1 MSFALGVVLFAVG
14 IGISIALH
22 EAGHM
27 YSAKAFGM
35 RVRRYFIGFGPTLF
49 SFRRGETEYGLKAIP
64 AGGFCDIAGMT
75 ALDELPDPMDR
86 KRAFF
91 RYTTWKRVVVLSAG
105 SLTHFVLGILIIYV
119 MAISTGLPNLNAP
132 APEPPPA
139 VVGQASECVA
149 ASIRSCEPGDP
160 APAREAGLRSG
171 DRIVAVAGTPVDDYG
186 ELSEVT
192 QPLQGPTEFV
202 IERDGQRQ
210 PVLVDVARVPASELG
225 ASSDQM
231 VGAIGIAAPP
241 QPPTEVP
248 TLQYGPLDAVPEAFA
263 FTGTLFANTW
273 YALLELPQRVPLLVD
288 AIEGEP
294 RSTET
299 PVSVVGASILGGDF
313 ADAGIW
319 VFFLY
324 LLAALNLFVGVF
336 NLLPLLPLDG
346 GHIAVNLY
354 ERARNGLRAMRGQPA
369 GPPVDYTKLLP
380 LTYAFALVFIAF
392 AALTLT
398 ADIVNPLRIQP

>member
-14 IGISIALH
+14 IGVSIALH

-27 YSAKAFGM
+27 YSAKLFGM

-105 SLTHFVLGILIIYV
+105 SLTHFVLGIMIIYV
-119 MAISTGLPNLNAP
+119 MALSTGLPNLNAP
-132 APEPPPA
+132 PPEPPPA
-139 VVGQASECVA
+139 TVAQVSECVGA
-149 ASIRSCEPGDP
+149 TTGACSPEDP
-160 APAREAGLRSG
+160 APAREAGLRTD
-171 DRIVAVAGTPVDDYG
+171 DRIVAVAGTPVNNIR
-186 ELSEVT
+186 ELQGAT
-192 QPLQGPTEFV
+192 RPLQGPTEFV
-202 IERDGQRQ
+202 IERNGQQQ
-210 PVLVDVARVPASELG
+210 PVLIDVARVPASALG
-225 ASSDQM
+225 GPSDEM
-231 VGAIGIAAPP
+231 IGAIGIATPLQAP
-241 QPPTEVP
+241 TAVP
-248 TLQYGPLDAVPEAFA
+248 MLQYGPLDAVPGTFA

-273 YALLELPQRVPLLVD
+273 EGIKQLPQKIEPLLA
-288 AIEGEP
+288 AISGEP
-294 RSTET
+294 RSPET
-299 PVSVVGASILGGDF
+299 PVSVVGASILGGD
-313 ADAGIW
+313 AVDIEVW
-319 VFFLY
+319 WFFLY

-346 GHIAVNLY
+346 GHIAVNVY
-354 ERARNGLRAMRGQPA
+354 ERARNGLRAMRGRPA

-398 ADIVNPLRIQP
+398 ADIVNPLRFSP